1 MRMWTFIAVVTL
13 VATTHAVRIARSETT
28 IVVNIGSH
36 PSAAAASQSE
46 AGVNWLDADRGDD
59 TICTESFAAVELQR
73 YLRRTTGRAEDF
85 IITDDDAKPEGELIL
100 VGGHASNATSRRLSA
115 AMGIDDEQLTHLGPQ
130 GYRIKTAQADGRR
143 VTMVAGGSRVGTL
156 YGVYDL
162 LHRMGCRW
170 FGPDAFQEE
179 IPSAAWNP
187 AFDVTERP
195 SFTTRGFYIYEERG
209 TPEFWQWMA
218 RNRLNDWCIQVKNPA
233 LLRKLG
239 FQFCCGSHDA
249 QWRFFSPADPYPYNH
264 PRFDGDNDKPP
275 DPYPVSVQY
284 QGDADKDG
292 RLSRFEAHP
301 EWYPLSGGKRIPGI
315 RKTGDGTN
323 FCSSN
328 AEANAEFMKN
338 YVRAL
343 IDGIYRGADTVNF
356 WVLDGGQWCECPK
369 CKELGPPTDRN
380 LLLVRRLDQ
389 EVKKA
394 QREGRLHRPISIRFL
409 VYADVLA
416 PPTRPLPTDFDY
428 QTCTATFYPISRCF
442 VHTFDHPTCPRNVAY
457 QKHLHGWAI
466 DPNRH
471 YRGQLVI
478 GEYYNVSRF
487 KSLPICFMHTMA
499 NDIPYYHKVGAR
511 CFQYM
516 HVTTAHWGNK
526 SLTNYQMA
534 RQTWD
539 KDTDCEA
546 LWRDFFA
553 RRYGPAAEPM
563 RQFYESL
570 EKMLSNVEPLKGW
583 SNNLASRL
591 NAGAKDLFNE
601 SHLRYRR
608 EPGVECDAPTL
619 VEMIEAGKACRALIS
634 KAMAIPV
641 PERIKARIAE
651 DERMFTYGE
660 RTLAYFDACCQAF
673 ELGRAGKLDEARGH
687 WAEAKKV
694 AELLR
699 QDTWSPA
706 LAFNHDE
713 PFELNAFNSTYA
725 TGALTHLEKLLGEAK
740 PATGK

>member
-1 MRMWTFIAVVTL
+1 MRLRTFIAIATL
-13 VATTHAVRIARSETT
+13 LPPSLAVGIARSETT
-28 IVVNIGSH
+28 IIVNFGSH
-36 PSAAAASQSE
+36 PSAEAAGQSE
-46 AGVNWLDADRGDD
+46 ANVNWLDADTSDD

-73 YLRRTTGRAEDF
+73 YLRQMTGRPDDF
-85 IITDDDAKPEGELIL
+85 AIADDDAKTPGELIL
-100 VGGHASNATSRRLSA
+100 VGGPASNAASRRLA
-115 AMGIDDEQLTHLGPQ
+115 AALGIDDQQLTQSGPQ
-130 GYRIKTAQADGRR
+130 GYRIKSAQADGRR

-162 LHRMGCRW
+162 LHRLGCRW

-179 IPSAAWNP
+179 IPSAAWTP
-187 AFDVTERP
+187 GFDVTERP
-195 SFTTRGFYIYEERG
+195 AFSTRGFYIYEERG
-209 TPEFWQWMA
+209 TPEFWHWMA
-218 RNRLNDWCIQVKNPA
+218 RNRLNDWCVQVKNPA

-239 FQFCCGSHDA
+239 FLLCCGTHDA
-249 QWRFFSPADPYPYNH
+249 QWLFFNPAEPYPYNH
-264 PRFDGDNDKPP
+264 PRFDGDNDRPP
-275 DPYPVSVQY
+275 DPYPVSDQY

-292 RLSRFEAHP
+292 KLSRFEAHP
-301 EWYPLSGGKRIPGI
+301 EWYPWEGGKRIPGV
-315 RKTGDGTN
+315 GQWGGTN
-323 FCSSN
+323 FCTSH
-328 AEANAEFMKN
+328 AGATEEFTKN

-343 IDGIYRGADTVNF
+343 IDGIYRGADIVNF
-356 WVLDGGQWCECPK
+356 WMLDGGKWCQCPN
-369 CKELGPPTDRN
+369 CQALGTATDRH
-380 LLLVRRLDQ
+380 LRLVYDFDRQ
-389 EVKKA
+389 IKKA
-394 QREGRLHRPISIRFL
+394 QREQRLNRPVEVRFL

-416 PPTRPLPTDFDY
+416 PPTRPLPADFDY
-428 QTCTATFYPISRCF
+428 QSCTATFYPISRCF
-442 VHTFDHPTCPRNVAY
+442 VHNFDHPTCPRNVAY

-466 DPNRH
+466 APDRH

-499 NDIPYYHKVGAR
+499 NDIPYYYKTGAR
-511 CFQYM
+511 SFQYM

-534 RQTWD
+534 RQLWD
-539 KDTDCEA
+539 KDTDGEA
-546 LWRDFFA
+546 LWQDFFA
-553 RRYGPAAEPM
+553 RRYGPAAETM
-563 RQFYESL
+563 RRFYESL

-583 SNNLASRL
+583 STNLASRL
-591 NAGAKDLFNE
+591 HAGAQDLFNE

-619 VEMIEAGKACRALIS
+619 VEMVEAGRACRALVDQ
-634 KAMAIPV
+634 AMALPL

-660 RTLAYFDACCQAF
+660 RTLAYFDACAQAF
-673 ELGRAGKLDEARGH
+673 ELGRAGQLDEARRH
-687 WAEAKKV
+687 FAEAKRV

-725 TGALTHLEKLLGEAK
+725 TGALTHLEKFLGSAK
-740 PATGK
+740 